1 MLPPASAE
9 QRAAVDLFCDAR
21 ANVVVEAVAG
31 AGKSTLLLHIC
42 ERLRAERVV
51 VVAYNAPLAHEM
63 NERIEALGLVHAR
76 AFTFHSLASHV
87 YGLCPDDSTLFEL
100 VAAARHGRLA
110 PRAVVEADHLLLDE
124 MQDCRELYFALLR
137 CVFSELPHS
146 LLCGDREQMLYDFE
160 EDDPATLTYLD
171 EPARQFG
178 GGAWTR
184 TRLATSFRLTP
195 PLAALVNGVKDGE
208 RLVAGNSG
216 DAPRLPVVVTCGT
229 FQWVDKLMP
238 HLLELL
244 RHYPLERVAVLV
256 RSVRTSHA
264 GVRTFV
270 NAITSRQ
277 IPVYVH
283 GVDSPVGRAGKL
295 TVCTYYA
302 AKGLTFDATLVVGL
316 SETTAPNP
324 MYVALSRA
332 RCAQVVALDRF
343 RPPRRVLRALADVP
357 ARLCPQTRAFVRH
370 GYDDPPSEES
380 YEPGVRDLTGWAPR
394 GRAPE
399 LHEAVRTT
407 TTSDDDAERL
417 PTEVRTTAADGL
429 VDEISKLYVL
439 AALCAEEHRRTGR
452 CARLRYLNN
461 PVRATAN
468 ERKRK
473 LCEEEDFHDRIVDS
487 RARADELL
495 PPRLRALLRHALLH
509 EPDEARRWLALAA
522 AFVSCG
528 EYHHVAERLL
538 PSLEWVDGALF
549 AQVRARVA
557 AHVGKGGGRF
567 DALVRRRESL
577 AVCRC
582 DLLADR
588 AAYTFVYEDRLTSTL
603 RACTPMVLDDGAA
616 IDRCVLVNVRTGE
629 VATSV
634 VLDRAPFLA
643 RMQLVVVTKKEEA
656 PAHADQPAARSS
668 ASIAAS
674 SSPERSTPVAQP
686 AP

>member
-9 QRAAVDLFCDAR
+9 QHTAVDLFCDG

-42 ERLRAERVV
+42 ERLCAERVV
-51 VVAYNAPLAHEM
+51 VVAYNAPLALEM
-63 NERIEALGLVHAR
+63 NQRIEELGLVHAR

-87 YGLCPDDSTLFEL
+87 YGLCPDDSTLFDL
-100 VAAARHGRLA
+100 VDDAKHGRIT
-110 PRAVVEADHLLLDE
+110 PRATVEADHLLLDE

-171 EPARQFG
+171 EPARHFG
-178 GGAWTR
+178 GEWTR

-208 RLVAGNSG
+208 RLAPGNLEE
-216 DAPRLPVVVTCGT
+216 APRLPVVVTCGM
-229 FQWVDKLMP
+229 FQWVEKLMP

-256 RSVRTSHA
+256 RSVRGSSA

-343 RPPRRVLRALADVP
+343 RPPRRVLRALAQDLP
-357 ARLCPQTRAFVRH
+357 ARLCPQTRLFVQH
-370 GYDDPPSEES
+370 GYDDPPEDAA
-380 YEPGVRDLTGWAPR
+380 YEPSLRDLTGWAPR

-399 LHEAVRTT
+399 LHEAVQTT
-407 TTSDDDAERL
+407 TTSFEEETQEL

-473 LCEEEDFHDRIVDS
+473 LREEEDFHDRIVDS

-549 AQVRARVA
+549 AKVRARVV
-557 AHVGKGGGRF
+557 AHVGDGGRF
-567 DALVRRRESL
+567 DALVRWREGETL

-603 RACTPMVLDDGAA
+603 RACTPMVLDGAA

-643 RMQLVVVTKKEEA
+643 RMQLVAAKKEDA
-656 PAHADQPAARSS
+656 TRQD
-668 ASIAAS
+668 
-674 SSPERSTPVAQP
+674 
-686 AP
+686 

>member
-1 MLPPASAE
+1 M
-9 QRAAVDLFCDAR
+9 
-21 ANVVVEAVAG
+21 
-31 AGKSTLLLHIC
+31 
-42 ERLRAERVV
+42 
-51 VVAYNAPLAHEM
+51 
-63 NERIEALGLVHAR
+63 HAR

-100 VAAARHGRLA
+100 VDAAKHGRIA
-110 PRAVVEADHLLLDE
+110 PRATVEADHLLLDE

-137 CVFSELPHS
+137 CVFPAKLPHS

-171 EPARQFG
+171 EPARHFG
-178 GGAWTR
+178 GGDWTR

-208 RLVAGNSG
+208 RLAPGNLATTR
-216 DAPRLPVVVTCGT
+216 APAVVVTCGM
-229 FQWVDKLMP
+229 FQWVEKLMP

-256 RSVRTSHA
+256 RSVRGSSA

-343 RPPRRVLRALADVP
+343 RPPRRVLRALAQDLP
-357 ARLCPQTRAFVRH
+357 ARLCPQTRLFVQH
-370 GYDDPPSEES
+370 GYDDPPEDAA
-380 YEPGVRDLTGWAPR
+380 YEPSLRDLTGWAPR

-399 LHEAVRTT
+399 LHEAVQTT
-407 TTSDDDAERL
+407 TTSFEEETQEL

-473 LCEEEDFHDRIVDS
+473 LREEEDFHDRIVDS
-487 RARADELL
+487 RARRRAAAAAAARSCARRCCTSRTRRAGGSRSRRPSSRAASTTTWLSDCCRRSSGWTARSSPRCARAWRRTWARAAASTRSCAGARARRSPSAGATCSPTA
-495 PPRLRALLRHALLH
+495 PPTPSCTRTGSRRHCAR
-509 EPDEARRWLALAA
+509 ARRWCWTARRSTAA
-522 AFVSCG
+522 CSSTCAPARWPRASC
-528 EYHHVAERLL
+528 
-538 PSLEWVDGALF
+538 ST
-549 AQVRARVA
+549 AR
-557 AHVGKGGGRF
+557 R
-567 DALVRRRESL
+567 SW
-577 AVCRC
+577 
-582 DLLADR
+582 
-588 AAYTFVYEDRLTSTL
+588 
-603 RACTPMVLDDGAA
+603 RACSWWRPKKRMLQ
-616 IDRCVLVNVRTGE
+616 DRISCCMYHREG
-629 VATSV
+629 
-634 VLDRAPFLA
+634 
-643 RMQLVVVTKKEEA
+643 
-656 PAHADQPAARSS
+656 
-668 ASIAAS
+668 
-674 SSPERSTPVAQP
+674 
-686 AP
+686 